1 MSAPTTPTFSL
12 VDHHGT
18 PVTERSY
25 RGRWQLV
32 FFGFTHCKAVCPRA
46 LRRLCTTLDNLADLA
61 DLVTPLYITV
71 DPDRDTPEV
80 MRDFLRA
87 YPRFTGLTGS
97 AEAIEEAKKTFRV
110 FARRKEDPDDPD
122 GYAMPHTA
130 ITYLISPEGDYTAHF
145 PDAMPDA
152 DLTARLRSHL
162 ARRSAV

>member
-12 VDHHGT
+12 VDHHGR

-46 LRRLCTTLDNLADLA
+46 LQRLSATLDDLA
-61 DLVTPLYITV
+61 GLAGVVSPLYVTV

-80 MRDFLRA
+80 MKEFLRS
-87 YPRFTGLTGS
+87 YPHFTGLTGS
-97 AEAIEEAKKTFRV
+97 AEDIEEAKNAFRV

-122 GYAMPHTA
+122 GYSMPHTA
-130 ITYLISPEGDYTAHF
+130 ITYLISPEGDYRDHF
-145 PDAMPDA
+145 PDSMRQEE
-152 DLTARLRSHL
+152 LTTRLRSHL
-162 ARRSAV
+162 AG

>member
-18 PVTERSY
+18 PVTEQSY

-46 LRRLCTTLDNLADLA
+46 LKRLSATLDDLAGLA
-61 DLVTPLYITV
+61 DLVTPLYVTV
-71 DPDRDTPEV
+71 DPDRDIPEV
-80 MRDFLRA
+80 MAEFLRA

-97 AEAIEEAKKTFRV
+97 ADAIDDAKKNFRV
-110 FARRKEDPDDPD
+110 FARRKEDPGDPG

-130 ITYLISPEGDYTAHF
+130 ITYLISPGGEYAEHF
-145 PDAMPDA
+145 PDGLPDA
-152 DLTARLRSHL
+152 ELTTRLRSHL
-162 ARRSAV
+162 VRRSAV

>member
-1 MSAPTTPTFSL
+1 MTAPTMPTYSL
-12 VDHHGT
+12 VDHHGR

-25 RGRWQLV
+25 QGRWQLV

-46 LRRLCTTLDNLADLA
+46 LQRLSATLGDLAELADE
-61 DLVTPLYITV
+61 VSPLYITV

-80 MRDFLRA
+80 MREFLRA

-97 AEAIEEAKKTFRV
+97 TEAIEEAKKTFRV

-130 ITYLISPEGDYTAHF
+130 ITYLIAPDGRYEAHF
-145 PDAMPDA
+145 PDTMSQEE
-152 DLTARLRSHL
+152 LTTQLRSHL
-162 ARRSAV
+162 GH